1 MSAAWGPSE
10 AWLRG
15 WCAGQVAARVW
26 VLLAELGTDP
36 YDPEEEDPAM
46 SRALESS
53 LWELQVGTPPPGPT
67 RTPLSCPNLQPTLP
81 PPPTLPFSPVTL
93 VAWKGWGGDAASSW
107 TQALAPTLAVKMVGH
122 SAAQDLPYH
131 LTVPVQRVVT
141 SRVPCRLCSS
151 TTTQRCPGPLA
162 SSARHC
168 PHPRSALHR
177 SWDSLRSR

>member
-67 RTPLSCPNLQPTLP
+67 RTPLSHAPTCSPPFPHPPPYPSHLSPWLPGRGGGETLP
-81 PPPTLPFSPVTL
+81 LPGL
-93 VAWKGWGGDAASSW
+93 K
-107 TQALAPTLAVKMVGH
+107 L
-122 SAAQDLPYH
+122 
-131 LTVPVQRVVT
+131 
-141 SRVPCRLCSS
+141 
-151 TTTQRCPGPLA
+151 
-162 SSARHC
+162 
-168 PHPRSALHR
+168 
-177 SWDSLRSR
+177 